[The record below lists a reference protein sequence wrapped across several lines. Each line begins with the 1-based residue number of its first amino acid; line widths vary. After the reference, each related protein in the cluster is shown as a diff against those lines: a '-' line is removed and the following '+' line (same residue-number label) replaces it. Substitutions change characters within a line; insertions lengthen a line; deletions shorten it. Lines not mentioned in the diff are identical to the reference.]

1 MREDARIAAKKLRER
16 FGGDS
21 AGEDGESEVEEDWNT
36 IEGTHITADGDIMPN
51 FNRSRSYKK
60 VKKGQSST
68 GDESAPLAGPVEP
81 GKSDEDPS

>member
-21 AGEDGESEVEEDWNT
+21 AGENSESEVEEDWNT

-60 VKKGQSST
+60 VKKGQSPT
-68 GDESAPLAGPVEP
+68 EDENAPLAGPSEP
-81 GKSDEDPS
+81 GKPEEEPS